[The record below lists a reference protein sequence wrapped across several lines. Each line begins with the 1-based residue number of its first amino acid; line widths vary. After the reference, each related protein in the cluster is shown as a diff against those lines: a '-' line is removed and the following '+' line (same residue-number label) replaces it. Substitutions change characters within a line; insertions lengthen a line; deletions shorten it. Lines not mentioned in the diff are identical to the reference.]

1 MATSLLA
8 FCIPRCTDVDGEC
21 RLSGVESV
29 RLILEINSFYLGE
42 CQKKMCEQL
51 KNHFTQDFLDK
62 IANDNDPDTL
72 YKCSNLLAEVLPL
85 FLKVFLVF
93 KFSYFSGTY

>member
-72 YKCSNLLAEVLPL
+72 YKCSNLLAEVLHL
-85 FLKVFLVF
+85 FLYVLLECTFSHFL
-93 KFSYFSGTY
+93 GTY